1 MLTPDMLAAIR
12 SCLTWYFDQVY
23 DPSPDEP
30 GDGFCSPPSWV
41 TTMIEEYA
49 AHHGISGYRESWEF
63 VMNEIH
69 QE

>member
-41 TTMIEEYA
+41 TTMIAEYA
-49 AHHGISGYRESWEF
+49 LAHNVKGYREAWEF
-63 VMNEIH
+63 VMTAISS
-69 QE
+69 